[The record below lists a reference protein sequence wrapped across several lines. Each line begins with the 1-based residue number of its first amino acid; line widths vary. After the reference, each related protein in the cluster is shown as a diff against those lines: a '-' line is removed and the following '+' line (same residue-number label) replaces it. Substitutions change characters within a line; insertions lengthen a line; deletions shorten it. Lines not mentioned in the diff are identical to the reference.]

1 MQLFR
6 SGKVVLIL
14 TDGRRFEVNQAYYRD
29 NLDFIFI
36 LPFELFPY
44 NLSVRRITVIRH
56 LTPYYPHVQVNS
68 GMYASF
74 AQYIGAIVLD
84 EEAIAR
90 ALADSIATAATAA
103 QTKKPA
109 KKSSSSSF
117 AFGSGSMGGGL
128 NKNDMSGSEPIL
140 GKLLV
145 MGNVTKKLVIM
156 PDYPIGERHCIAC
169 GSNNFC
175 SFLLIFIYLIL
186 SFFVCSFCF

>member
-1 MQLFR
+1 MTL
-6 SGKVVLIL
+6 
-14 TDGRRFEVNQAYYRD
+14 YY
-29 NLDFIFI
+29 
-36 LPFELFPY
+36 
-44 NLSVRRITVIRH
+44 SVRA
-56 LTPYYPHVQVNS
+56 PFAQVNS

-109 KKSSSSSF
+109 KKASSSSN
-117 AFGSGSMGGGL
+117 AFGSSGMGGGV

-156 PDYPIGERHCIAC
+156 PDYPIGERHR
-169 GSNNFC
+169 SC
-175 SFLLIFIYLIL
+175 SLSVVLFLFLFYL
-186 SFFVCSFCF
+186 VKY